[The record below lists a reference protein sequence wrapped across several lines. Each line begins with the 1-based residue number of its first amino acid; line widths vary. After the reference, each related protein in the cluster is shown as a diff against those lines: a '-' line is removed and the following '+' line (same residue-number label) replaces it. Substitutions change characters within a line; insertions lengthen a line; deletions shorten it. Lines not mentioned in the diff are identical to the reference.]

1 MMIVGLTGGIGS
13 GKTTVAKFF
22 SEFKNISIYTA
33 DLEAKKLMNS
43 SKIIKD
49 NLIKEFGELAFVNQ
63 KLNRKYIAE
72 IVFKDKEK
80 LANLNAIVHPE
91 VKINF
96 QEFVK
101 NNSKKDYIIYENA
114 ILFESKSNLI
124 CDIIITVFADIN
136 TKILRVIDRDSS
148 TKKEVLNRMKNQWQE
163 DKIILQSNYIIYN
176 ELLDETKWQVNKIHN
191 ILTKKSQNF

>member
-22 SEFKNISIYTA
+22 SEFKNIAIYTA
-33 DLEAKKLMNS
+33 DIEAKKLMNS

-49 NLIKEFGELAFVNQ
+49 NLIKEFGELAIVNQ
-63 KLNRKYIAE
+63 KLNRKYIAK

-91 VKINF
+91 VKKNF
-96 QEFVK
+96 QEFIK
-101 NNSKKDYIIYENA
+101 NNGEKDYIIYENA

-163 DKIILQSNYIIYN
+163 DKITLQSNYIIYN

-191 ILTKKSQNF
+191 ILTEKAQKF